1 MRVDYINEHLFVGTI
16 GHILVLCAFVAIA
29 FSSISY
35 FLSAQNN
42 SDEHWLKVGKWLYR
56 VHSFTVLSLV
66 GLLFYMLLNNMYEYH
81 YVFKHS
87 NDVMPLKD
95 ILSCF
100 WAGQEGSFL
109 LWIICHVVL
118 GNVLQLTAKSWE
130 PHVMA
135 IYGLIQMF
143 LVSML
148 LGVNIPGGVGLG
160 LLVSVILLIPVLLF
174 IKKFSK
180 IEGLTFVI
188 AIAFIGVL
196 FAMMDIDGFTIGS
209 NPFVLLTRDAESFVK
224 EAIFTTNINN
234 GENNNY
240 IDHIKGQGLNPL
252 LQNYWMTI
260 HPPTLFVGF
269 ASTLIPFCYAV
280 AGLWQRK
287 FNEWMAPVLPWIF
300 FGIMVLG
307 VGVLMGGAWAYESL
321 TFGGFW
327 AWDPVENASLFPWL
341 TFVGAAHVMMVQK
354 KKGESSYMTFLLTI
368 FSFVFVI
375 YSTFLTRS
383 GVLADTSVHS
393 FASGGSGQILFFLI
407 FVFWFAG
414 MILLQNRMTRTLFT
428 GAAVTMFWLNLS
440 FGNTYWVNTAFVIAL
455 IILFVFDYLKFF
467 DKGKKEEDN
476 FSSREFWMFMGAILL
491 LLSCFQ
497 LIFKTSIPVFNE
509 VFGMDKVLNKTG
521 IVSDYAVPQMIIGSF
536 ISLVLGFSLFLKYK
550 KTPSKPF
557 FKYTLWALGVSLAI
571 VIVSI
576 ESTAFDFGES
586 TSTKVMYP
594 IFFALSLFAVLGNL
608 FYFIFILRGK
618 FKKAGSSIAHFGFG
632 MILLGSFISTS
643 QSEVVSVNTS
653 DADLEME
660 SQGELLNSENLKI
673 VIGDTLPL
681 GEYFVAYKSKYQEGV
696 NVFYDIEYYKEIE
709 GKKELEFT
717 LTPFIQTNATF
728 GRVAEPDTRH
738 YLLHDLYT
746 HLTSAISDTLS
757 NAKPEYE
764 SFALVK
770 LKRDS
775 SVMHSGYELLYK
787 EVNSTKTEENA
798 DSLILNIMVTN
809 PKGEKGLL
817 ELPMVLHKN
826 KLYPIPNANY
836 DIGIA
841 GEWSKA
847 DPSSETFE
855 LYIAVLKPQIK
866 DFVVLKAINFP
877 LINLLWLGCVLMAIG
892 TMMAVVQRVN
902 QLRNSAA

>member
-1 MRVDYINEHLFVGTI
+1 MKEVQYINEHLFVGTI
-16 GHILVLCAFVAIA
+16 GHILMICAFVAIA

-35 FLSAQNN
+35 FLSAQNEH
-42 SDEHWLKVGKWLYR
+42 DEQWLKVGKWLWR
-56 VHSFTVLSLV
+56 AHSLAIVSLV

-87 NDVMPLKD
+87 NDVMPLKY

-118 GNVLQLTAKSWE
+118 GNVLQLTAKNWE

-135 IYGLIQMF
+135 IFGLIQML

-148 LGVNIPGGVGLG
+148 LGVNVSGGAGVGMLVGGV
-160 LLVSVILLIPVLLF
+160 LLIPILLF
-174 IKKFSK
+174 ANKLSRVEGVSYLTAAVLIGLLFSLLPF
-180 IEGLTFVI
+180 E
-188 AIAFIGVL
+188 
-196 FAMMDIDGFTIGS
+196 GFTIGS
-209 NPFVLLTRDAESFVK
+209 NPFVLLTRDAENFVRESIFMDSDDK
-224 EAIFTTNINN
+224 NLNHYIGAIQ
-234 GENNNY
+234 
-240 IDHIKGQGLNPL
+240 GQGLNPL

-280 AGLWQRK
+280 AGLWKRQ

-300 FGIMVLG
+300 FGIMILG

-383 GVLADTSVHS
+383 GVLSDTSVHS
-393 FASGGSGQILFFLI
+393 FASGGAGQLLFFLI
-407 FVFWFAG
+407 FVYWLAG
-414 MILLQNRMTRTLFT
+414 MVLLQNKLTRTLFT
-428 GAAVTMFWLNLS
+428 GAAAGLFWLNLY
-440 FGNTYWVNTAFVIAL
+440 FGNVYWVN
-455 IILFVFDYLKFF
+455 ILFVVILLVVFVWDYLKFF
-467 DKGKKEEDN
+467 DKGSNKEDN
-476 FSSREFWMFMGAILL
+476 LSSREFWMFMGAILL

-497 LIFKTSIPVFNE
+497 LIFKTSLPVFNE
-509 VFGMDKVLNKTG
+509 VFGLDKVLNKTD

-536 ISLVLGFSLFLKYK
+536 ISLLLGFGLFLKYK
-550 KTPSKPF
+550 KTPSMPF
-557 FKYTLWALGVSLAI
+557 FKFTLAALVISVSTV
-571 VIVSI
+571 VIAMS
-576 ESTAFDFGES
+576 STAFDFGES
-586 TSTKVMYP
+586 NSTKILYP
-594 IFFALSLFAVLGNL
+594 LFFTFSLFAVLGNL
-608 FYFIFILRGK
+608 FYFIFILKGK
-618 FKKAGSSIAHFGFG
+618 FKKAGASIAHFGFG
-632 MILLGSFISTS
+632 LILLGSFISTS

-660 SQGELLNSENLKI
+660 SAGELLNSENLKI
-673 VIGDTLPL
+673 EVGDTLPL
-681 GEYFVAYKSKYQEGV
+681 GEYWVSYKNKWQEGV
-696 NVFYDIEYYKEIE
+696 NVYYDIEYYKEIN
-709 GKKELEFT
+709 GTKELEFT
-717 LTPFIQTNATF
+717 LTPFIQTNARF

-746 HLTSAISDTLS
+746 HLTSAISDTAS
-757 NAKPEYE
+757 KREYE
-764 SFALVK
+764 PFAEVE

-775 SVMHSGYELLYK
+775 AVTYNDYK
-787 EVNSTKTEENA
+787 FEYQEVATTKTAENA
-798 DSLILNIMVTN
+798 DSLVLRMMVTN
-809 PKGEKGLL
+809 PLGEIGLL
-817 ELPMVLHKN
+817 ELPMVFYKN

-836 DIGIA
+836 DIGVA
-841 GEWSKA
+841 GEWFKA
-847 DPSSETFE
+847 DPKTETFKM
-855 LYIAVLKPQIK
+855 YIAVMKPQVK

-877 LINLLWLGCVLMAIG
+877 LINMLWLGCVVMALG
-892 TMMAVVQRVN
+892 TLLAIVQRI
-902 QLRNSAA
+902 RSIK